1 MPQREPKP
9 VSTPQPRLE
18 CPHDSRLLQGD
29 HGVRCSNVFPNG
41 LMVGQAHAEVAAVS
55 ALRGRCGQA
64 LSESHIKD
72 GQFVAAPVKDCNC
85 GVHALKSA
93 AVAEHRLID
102 ELDSQMGFGFGIRF
116 SFGGYEPPA
125 GRVWGAVKLWG
136 RLIEHSHGYRA
147 EFAYPAA
154 LYCQD
159 EKLAAVVAALY
170 GVPCEIKTL
179 AMPASQN
186 VTTCR
191 WYQNFQPLTYQP
203 FGRVYSYATYTVP
216 ASPSVQQP
224 GLIQSPRLA
233 GITSLG
239 ASAWQ
244 KEQSAKP
251 SVKASNRREVMKKAF
266 GVKVPLLAG
275 EGPVNDKVENISR
288 RPQSAGDR
296 IRLAR
301 SRGYTT

>member
-1 MPQREPKP
+1 MIPDYCEAI
-9 VSTPQPRLE
+9 TAF
-18 CPHDSRLLQGD
+18 
-29 HGVRCSNVFPNG
+29 RCWNVFPNG
-41 LMVGQAHAEVAAVS
+41 LMVGQAHAEPWPPFQPFV
-55 ALRGRCGQA
+55 GRCGQA

-93 AVAEHRLID
+93 AAAEHRLID

-179 AMPASQN
+179 AMPAKSKHDD
-186 VTTCR
+186 VSS

-203 FGRVYSYATYTVP
+203 LGRVYSYATYTVP

-224 GLIQSPRLA
+224 GLIQSPSLA
-233 GITSLG
+233 EITSLG

-244 KEQSAKP
+244 KKQAAKP
-251 SVKASNRREVMKKAF
+251 SLKLPDWREVMKKAF
-266 GVKVPLLAG
+266 HVKVPLLAG
-275 EGPVNDKVENISR
+275 EG
-288 RPQSAGDR
+288 Q
-296 IRLAR
+296 
-301 SRGYTT
+301 